1 MNRAIHIKTKSKG
14 YIPNYKTIDEM
25 GDNLFYSFV
34 ADNGIKTNVT
44 PTSVLVLIEGGLV
57 DE

>member
-14 YIPNYKTIDEM
+14 YIPNYKTIDKM
-25 GDNLFYSFV
+25 DSFFYSFV
-34 ADNGIKTNVT
+34 SDNGIKINVA